1 MTKTKTKK
9 VVHGRIATEVKAGKP
24 KEKDGAVS
32 FPKGKEY
39 AKTKRK
45 TKKEA

>member
-1 MTKTKTKK
+1 MPKK
-9 VVHGRIATEVKAGKP
+9 SIKKEIKASKP
-24 KEKDGAVS
+24 KEKDGEVS

-45 TKKEA
+45 NKKEA